1 MSFDGRLISMQR
13 IRTILGATVLALL
26 AAPGLAW
33 ASGGESLPLNAV
45 TVTHLGPLPVT
56 NSMVVSWLV
65 AALLILVARL
75 ATRRMTPVPGG
86 LQNFVELVVG
96 GLYEFL
102 ESIIGKVMTRRGFW
116 FFATIFI
123 FILATNWFGLLPGVG
138 TIGWGEM
145 RHGRFVVETPLIRGV
160 NADLN
165 MTAAMSMLFFALW
178 LVWAIQVNG
187 PLGFL
192 KHIFGAPKDD
202 SGWVMK
208 IMMIV
213 VFLGAG
219 VLEVISIL
227 FRPLALSLR
236 LYGNIYAGET
246 MLEAMMHLVP
256 GLGWLIPVP
265 FYFMELLVGVV
276 QALVFMLL
284 TAVFTFLMCEHA
296 DEQEEH
302 AGAVAKPESNTS
314 HG

>member
-1 MSFDGRLISMQR
+1 ML
-13 IRTILGATVLALL
+13 
-26 AAPGLAW
+26 
-33 ASGGESLPLNAV
+33 
-45 TVTHLGPLPVT
+45 
-56 NSMVVSWLV
+56 VSWV
-65 AALLILVARL
+65 VTALLILVARL
-75 ATRRMTPVPGG
+75 ATRRMTPVPDG
-86 LQNFVELVVG
+86 LQNLVELVVG

-123 FILATNWFGLLPGVG
+123 YILATNWFSLLPGVG
-138 TIGWGEM
+138 TIGWGAAE
-145 RHGRFVVETPLIRGV
+145 HGHFKVAIPLIRGV

-165 MTAAMSMLFFALW
+165 MTAAMAMLFFALW

-192 KHIFGAPKDD
+192 KHIFGAPTDD
-202 SGWVMK
+202 AGWVMK
-208 IMMIV
+208 LLMMV

-236 LYGNIYAGET
+236 LYGNVYAGET

-265 FYFMELLVGVV
+265 FYFMELLVGIV

-302 AGAVAKPESNTS
+302 AGAVAQPESSTS
-314 HG
+314 HS

>member
-1 MSFDGRLISMQR
+1 MQR
-13 IRTILGATVLALL
+13 VWAILWTTVLALL
-26 AAPGLAW
+26 AAPGLAR
-33 ASGGESLPLNAV
+33 ASAGEGLPLNAV

-65 AALLILVARL
+65 TALLILVARL

-102 ESIIGKVMTRRGFW
+102 EGIIGKVMTRRGFW

-123 FILATNWFGLLPGVG
+123 YILATNWFGLLPGVG
-138 TIGWGEM
+138 TIGWGAAENG
-145 RHGRFVVETPLIRGV
+145 HFKVAIPLIRGV

-165 MTAAMSMLFFALW
+165 MTAAMAMLFFALW

-208 IMMIV
+208 VLMIV

-284 TAVFTFLMCEHA
+284 TAVFTFLICEHA

-302 AGAVAKPESNTS
+302 AEAVAKPESSTS